1 MNNSNICFL
10 NTVRKAILEIY
21 KQKAERECY
30 FLVRPLIEETW
41 LDNIYT
47 APISLYMFS
56 PCISIEQN

>member
-1 MNNSNICFL
+1 ML
-10 NTVRKAILEIY
+10 QKAVLEIY

-41 LDNIYT
+41 LDNICT
-47 APISLYMFS
+47 APITLYMFS